1 MNLFQELKYYDRLL
15 REGYLDGNSSM
26 NDEYVENDEP
36 MYGDEM
42 MSRQQP
48 QMRGGDEDNDEVNM
62 ADGDTSDKINQIR
75 MLALDGIQEYAE
87 NVDDPNYEFFKKIWL
102 MCDKVCSEKEEGDK
116 K

>member
-15 REGYLDGNSSM
+15 REGYLDGSSSM
-26 NDEYVENDEP
+26 NDEYMEGGEPIQNDEMPPFNGQAP
-36 MYGDEM
+36 M
-42 MSRQQP
+42 
-48 QMRGGDEDNDEVNM
+48 EDKDDDTIDM
-62 ADGDTSDKINQIR
+62 ANGDTSDKVNQIR
-75 MLALDGIQEYAE
+75 MIALDGIQEYAE